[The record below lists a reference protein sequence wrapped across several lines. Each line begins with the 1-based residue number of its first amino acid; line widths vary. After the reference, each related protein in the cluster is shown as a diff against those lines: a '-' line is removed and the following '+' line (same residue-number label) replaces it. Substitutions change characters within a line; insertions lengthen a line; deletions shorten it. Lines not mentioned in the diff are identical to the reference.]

1 MHNPSLTNRRGAAA
15 IEFALCTGAL
25 FGILFLTLDWGWW
38 FFQRAQLLSATSEAT
53 RRAAML
59 SPENDPA
66 GSVTTYVMENLDRQG
81 LNTKGVT
88 ITATEEGAS
97 PSRVLTVDVDLP
109 FSPLLGL
116 WPSPARLSA
125 TRSSYLERQG

>member
-1 MHNPSLTNRRGAAA
+1 
-15 IEFALCTGAL
+15 
-25 FGILFLTLDWGWW
+25 
-38 FFQRAQLLSATSEAT
+38 
-53 RRAAML
+53 ML

-66 GSVTTYVMENLDRQG
+66 GSVTTYVMENLDRLG

-116 WPSPARLSA
+116 WPSLARLSA